1 MKKINII
8 AKYYETNEW
17 AVQHQTDFSLKIT
30 NCSIGI
36 TDFAQTVF
44 GNINFLA
51 LPKIGESFQQGQ
63 PYAVVESTK
72 TATDISMPLSGKII
86 AVNESLLK
94 QPALL
99 NKTPYECWLVKI
111 AANVP
116 NEWDQLMTA
125 EQYLKYIGVF
135 FNKER

>member
-1 MKKINII
+1 MKKVNPA

-17 AVQHQTDFSLKIT
+17 AAQQEGHFLL
-30 NCSIGI
+30 GI

-44 GNINFLA
+44 GDINFVA

-86 AVNESLLK
+86 AINEQLITNAS
-94 QPALL
+94 LL
-99 NKTPYECWLVKI
+99 NKVPYEEGWLVKME
-111 AANVP
+111 ATSP
-116 NEWDQLMTA
+116 NEWNELMTA
-125 EQYLKYIGVF
+125 EQYQRYIGVF
-135 FNKER
+135 FNKV